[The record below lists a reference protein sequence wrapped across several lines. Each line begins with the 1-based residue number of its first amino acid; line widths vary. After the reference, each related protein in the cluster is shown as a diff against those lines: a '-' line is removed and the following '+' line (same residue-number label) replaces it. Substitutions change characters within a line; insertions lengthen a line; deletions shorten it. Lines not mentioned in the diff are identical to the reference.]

1 MQKSVGQVI
10 KEVLSTYGLEE
21 KLTETRIFS
30 SWEKIM
36 GGPIAAYTDRLYLRN
51 GCLTVYLTSSALRNE
66 LEFAKSKIINMI
78 NDEIEKPVIKDL
90 IFK

>member
-1 MQKSVGQVI
+1 MQKPVGQVI

-36 GGPIAAYTDRLYLRN
+36 GSPIAAYTDRLYLRN
-51 GCLTVYLTSSALRNE
+51 GCLTVYLTSSALRHE

-78 NDEIEKPVIKDL
+78 NDEIGKAAIKS
-90 IFK
+90 INFK

>member
-1 MQKSVGQVI
+1 MQKPVGQVI

-36 GGPIAAYTDRLYLRN
+36 GSPIAAYTDRLYLRN

-78 NDEIEKPVIKDL
+78 NDEIGQAAIKS
-90 IFK
+90 INFK